1 MATVSITSNEG
12 ALESAS
18 AVLEVVAT
26 NPKYTR
32 LKADAIARN
41 LSTQVGLVVGHRRR
55 RPPRNVNPLPKLL
68 PIKVLLALKQ
78 AGHVLREPRYHG

>member
-26 NPKYTR
+26 NPEYTR

-41 LSTQVGLVVGHRRR
+41 LSTQVGLFVGHRRR
-55 RPPRNVNPLPKLL
+55 VALQTRIDASASPRRKVQLSACALIRP
-68 PIKVLLALKQ
+68 
-78 AGHVLREPRYHG
+78 